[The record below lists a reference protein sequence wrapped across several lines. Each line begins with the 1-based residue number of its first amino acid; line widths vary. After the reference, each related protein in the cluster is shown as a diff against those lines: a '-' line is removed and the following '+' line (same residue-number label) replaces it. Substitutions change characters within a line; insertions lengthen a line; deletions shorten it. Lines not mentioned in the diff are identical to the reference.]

1 VWFSL
6 SNDSEIQGKKYDFGH
21 NQVHVVKGRETTLIR
36 MSNVGRKG
44 VHDVLQMPD
53 LKNRLL
59 VSQNAKHHLKNGLM
73 KRISYKKGQETTTTW
88 KKKVL
93 KKVVSIDLLLNQ

>member
-1 VWFSL
+1 MWFSL

-73 KRISYKKGQETTTTW
+73 KRISYKKD
-88 KKKVL
+88 KKPLQHGRKRC
-93 KKVVSIDLLLNQ
+93 